1 MISWVGIDI
10 SKSNLVV
17 WVQPQKDGFEVPNTV
32 EGFDALIARLAQ
44 YTVGRVLLEATGGYE
59 RRVMAALQ
67 QASYSVLRINPRR
80 ARAFAVAMGK
90 NAKTDPID
98 AAVLA
103 DFAEALHESRE
114 KPISPE
120 REALRELIQLREHF
134 VQQRDDN
141 KRRLQQAQLPA
152 AIEAIKDH
160 IRYLQTQI
168 KQFGK
173 AIDQSMRELDAEKA
187 NRLLSVKGI
196 GTVATASLL
205 VYLPELGDLDRRE
218 IAALAGIAPYNDDS
232 GNHSGK
238 RQIFG
243 GRARVRRALYMSCW
257 VVIRHQADFK
267 ARYKS
272 LRERGKSAKVALI
285 ACMRILLIRL
295 NAMLRDGTEWR

>member
-17 WVQPQKDGFEVPNTV
+17 WVKPQS
-32 EGFDALIARLAQ
+32 EGFDVSNTSEGFLELIRRLSQ
-44 YTVGRVLLEATGGYE
+44 FEVSLILLEATGGYE
-59 RRVMAALQ
+59 RNAMAALQ
-67 QASYSVLRINPRR
+67 GANFKVLRVNPRR
-80 ARAFAVAMGK
+80 ARSFAVAMGK
-90 NAKTDPID
+90 NAKTDAID

-103 DFAEALHESRE
+103 DFAEVLNASSS
-114 KPISPE
+114 KVISPE
-120 REALRELIQLREHF
+120 REALRELVQQREHF

-152 AIEAIKDH
+152 VIALIKGH
-160 IRYLQTQI
+160 IHFLQTQI
-168 KQFGK
+168 RQLDK
-173 AIDQSMRELDAEKA
+173 AINQSMHELDAEKA
-187 NRLLSVKGI
+187 QRLISVKGI

-205 VYLPELGDLDRRE
+205 VYLPELGELDRRE
-218 IAALAGIAPYNDDS
+218 VAALAGIAPLNDDS

-238 RQIFG
+238 RHIYG

-257 VVIRHQADFK
+257 VVIRHQPDFK
-267 ARYKS
+267 ARYEG

-285 ACMRILLIRL
+285 ACMRVLLIRL

>member
-17 WVQPQKDGFEVPNTV
+17 WVQPQG
-32 EGFDALIARLAQ
+32 EGFDLPNTPEGFVDLIERLSH
-44 YTVGRVLLEATGGYE
+44 YEVGRVLLEATGGYE
-59 RRVMAALQ
+59 CKVMAALQ
-67 QASYSVLRINPRR
+67 GASFKVLRINPRR

-103 DFAEALHESRE
+103 DFAEVLHASRD
-114 KPISPE
+114 KVISPE

-141 KRRLQQAQLPA
+141 KRRLQQVQLPA
-152 AIEAIKDH
+152 VTETIKGLVH
-160 IRYLQTQI
+160 YLQAQI
-168 KQFGK
+168 RQLDKT
-173 AIDQSMRELDAEKA
+173 IHQSMHELDAEKA
-187 NRLLSVKGI
+187 QRLISVKGV

-205 VYLPELGDLDRRE
+205 VYLPELGELDRRE

-232 GNHSGK
+232 GTHSGK
-238 RQIFG
+238 RQIYG

-257 VVIRHQADFK
+257 VVIRHQPDFK
-267 ARYKS
+267 VRYDA

-285 ACMRILLIRL
+285 ACMRVLLIRL

>member
-17 WVQPQKDGFEVPNTV
+17 WVQPDGEGFELSNTSEGCV
-32 EGFDALIARLAQ
+32 ELLQRLSQ
-44 YTVGRVLLEATGGYE
+44 YEVGRVLLEATGGYE
-59 RRVMAALQ
+59 RKVMAALLG
-67 QASYSVLRINPRR
+67 ANFNVLRINPRR

-90 NAKTDPID
+90 NAKTDLID

-103 DFAEALHESRE
+103 DFAEVL
-114 KPISPE
+114 KMDGDKVISPE
-120 REALRELIQLREHF
+120 REALRELVQQREHF

-152 AIEAIKDH
+152 VVAAIKGH
-160 IRYLQTQI
+160 IHYLQVQI
-168 KQFGK
+168 KQLDK
-173 AIDQSMRELDAEKA
+173 TIHQSMHDLDAEKTE
-187 NRLLSVKGI
+187 RLISVKGI

-205 VYLPELGDLDRRE
+205 VYLPELGKLDRRE
-218 IAALAGIAPYNDDS
+218 IAALAGIAPCNDDS

-238 RQIFG
+238 RQIYG

-257 VVIRHQADFK
+257 VVIRYQADFK
-267 ARYKS
+267 ARYDA
-272 LRERGKSAKVALI
+272 LRARGKSAKVALI